1 MERRDSRHHSNR
13 QEGIM
18 PVGASR
24 SRRGIAYK
32 ERTEPMLPPKKT
44 RDLARSLVAC
54 ETDAST
60 TSLQAEPATVR
71 AAIIWDATSLTDS

>member
-1 MERRDSRHHSNR
+1 
-13 QEGIM
+13 
-18 PVGASR
+18 
-24 SRRGIAYK
+24 
-32 ERTEPMLPPKKT
+32 MLPPKKT